1 MKASLL
7 KTIRKP
13 GETKRSG
20 LNAKVITFIVCI
32 VLSTFLWFMN
42 VLSKKYTYSIPFQ
55 VQYLHLPQD
64 KKLYPSNESV
74 SIKVNASGFNIMAY
88 KLGIKERFIN
98 VDAASFK
105 HKNSEYLYALQSTTH
120 QEKIEEQLGEQMKVL
135 DISPDTLYLSPTQ
148 PQN

>member
-7 KTIRKP
+7 KTIRNP
-13 GETKRSG
+13 GEAKRGG
-20 LNAKVITFIVCI
+20 LNRKVMTFIVCT

-42 VLSKKYTYSIPFQ
+42 VLSEKYTYTIPFQ
-55 VQYLHLPQD
+55 VQYLHMPQD
-64 KKLYPSNESV
+64 KKLYPSCETVN
-74 SIKVNASGFNIMAY
+74 IKVDASGFNIMAY

-98 VDAASFK
+98 IEAGSFR

-120 QEKIEEQLGEQMKVL
+120 REKIEEQLGEQMKVV
-135 DISPDTLYLSPTQ
+135 DITPDTLYLSPTQ